1 MAKKTAARTKT
12 KTSASARK
20 PAGAKGGKGT
30 RVRWFDDK
38 SGAPLIERYAR
49 QLNSFMEALRDGRV
63 EDDEVKKQERRL
75 VSLMREVEPLLDGPV
90 HGKVTELL
98 CELTAYDLMQVL
110 NAMDKARHRQSAFR
124 G

>member
-1 MAKKTAARTKT
+1 MAKKRASSAAPAK
-12 KTSASARK
+12 KPSKK
-20 PAGAKGGKGT
+20 PAATKGKKNRS

-63 EDDEVKKQERRL
+63 EDAEVKEQEERL
-75 VSLMREVEPLLDGPV
+75 VARMKQVEPLLDDSV
-90 HGKVTELL
+90 HDAVTELL

-110 NAMDKARHRQSAFR
+110 NAMDKARHKQTFR